1 MLQAMGQE
9 EGSMGA
15 PQDRPP
21 RAQSRMGPTVSI
33 SLGGG
38 REKSQ
43 GGRSPI
49 ERAVKV
55 LG

>member
-1 MLQAMGQE
+1 MGQE

-21 RAQSRMGPTVSI
+21 RAQSRMGPAVSI
-33 SLGGG
+33 SLGRG

-43 GGRSPI
+43 REDTSQ
-49 ERAVKV
+49 RAVKV